1 MKNLYVVV
9 EGETEQEFVG
19 RILSPYFTS
28 IGLYMNTRAI
38 LIRMK
43 GGGHGFNNF
52 EHLRNTMKPLLYY
65 ADEPV
70 ITTMIDHYGINNNTK
85 IPNYELCAGKTLVED
100 RIRCMEQA
108 LMDVVQSI
116 KPYRYFIPNIIQHE
130 FETLLLANPREG
142 FALEKK
148 AIRQDVVALCDEFQ
162 NIEEIN
168 NTPDGAPS
176 RRLEA
181 IYRSNHQRYEK
192 IVNGV
197 DIAELTSIESM
208 INKCPRFAKWLE
220 RVISAVQSNG

>member
-1 MKNLYVVV
+1 MKNLYIVV
-9 EGETEQEFVG
+9 EGQTEQEFVS

-28 IGLYMNTRAI
+28 KRLYGNIQAI

-52 EHLRNTMKPLLYY
+52 EHLRNTIKPLLHY

-70 ITTMIDHYGINNNTK
+70 ITTMIDHYGINSNTK
-85 IPNYELCAGKTLVED
+85 IPNYEFCSGKTLVED

-116 KPYRYFIPNIIQHE
+116 KPYRFFIPNIIQHE
-130 FETLLLANPREG
+130 FETLLLANPRDG
-142 FALEKK
+142 FSLETE

-181 IYRSNHQRYEK
+181 IFRSNHQRYEK

-197 DIAELTSIESM
+197 DIAELTGIESM
-208 INKCPRFAKWLE
+208 ISKCPRFAKWLE
-220 RVISAVQSNG
+220 RVISALQS